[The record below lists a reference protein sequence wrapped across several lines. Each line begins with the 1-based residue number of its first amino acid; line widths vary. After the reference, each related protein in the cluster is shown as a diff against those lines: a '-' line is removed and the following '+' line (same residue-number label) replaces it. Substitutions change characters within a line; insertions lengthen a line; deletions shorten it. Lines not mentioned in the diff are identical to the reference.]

1 MQNQPSWTS
10 RFSGLGALD
19 GETRRYLEDHSVAVS
34 VAKGSIVFGP
44 GKAPEHML
52 LLLSGIVRVSQ
63 VSESGREIVL
73 YRVAGGESC
82 VLTTACLLAHEAYV
96 AEGVAETDAEA
107 IAIPK
112 ATFEELMA
120 RSDVFRRFVFAGY
133 SERITE
139 LFHVIN
145 AIAFSRIDIRLAKT
159 LCLLAGDNDA
169 ADVTQQQ
176 LATELGTAREVVT
189 RQIQEFKRRGW
200 VDPGRGRITLVDRT
214 ALERL
219 ADAV

>member
-1 MQNQPSWTS
+1 MQDAPSWTD

-19 GETRRYLEDHSVAVS
+19 ADERRYLENHSHAVR
-34 VAKGSIVFGP
+34 VPKGSIVFGP
-44 GKAPEHML
+44 GKAPENML

-107 IAIPK
+107 IAIPQ
-112 ATFEELMA
+112 ATFEELLA
-120 RSDVFRRFVFAGY
+120 RSDGFRRFVFAGY

-139 LFHVIN
+139 LFQVIN
-145 AIAFSRIDIRLAKT
+145 AIAFSRIDIRLAKA
-159 LCLLAGDNDA
+159 LCKLAGDNNA
-169 ADVTQQQ
+169 AEVTQQQ

-189 RQIQEFKRRGW
+189 RQLQEFKRRGW
-200 VDPGRGRITLVDRT
+200 AETTRGRITLVDRA
-214 ALERL
+214 ALQRL
-219 ADAV
+219 ADAE

>member
-1 MQNQPSWTS
+1 MQDEPSWTD
-10 RFSGLGALD
+10 RFPGLGALNA
-19 GETRRYLEDHSVAVS
+19 EARRYLEDHSLAVR
-34 VAKGSIVFGP
+34 VPKGSMVFGP
-44 GKAPEHML
+44 GKAPENML

-107 IAIPK
+107 IAIPQ
-112 ATFEELMA
+112 ATFEELLA
-120 RSDVFRRFVFAGY
+120 RSDGFRRFVFAGY

-159 LCLLAGDNDA
+159 LCKLAGDDDA
-169 ADVTQQQ
+169 AEVTQQQ

-189 RQIQEFKRRGW
+189 RQLQEFKRRGW
-200 VDPGRGRITLVDRT
+200 AETTRGRITLVDRA

-219 ADAV
+219 VNAE

>member
-1 MQNQPSWTS
+1 MQDEPSWTD
-10 RFSGLGALD
+10 RFSGLAALD
-19 GETRRYLEDHSVAVS
+19 AEARRYLEDHSHAVS
-34 VAKGSIVFGP
+34 VPKGSLVFGP
-44 GKAPEHML
+44 GKAPENML

-82 VLTTACLLAHEAYV
+82 VLTTACLLAHETYV

-107 IAIPK
+107 IAIPQ
-112 ATFEELMA
+112 ATFEELLA
-120 RSDVFRRFVFAGY
+120 RSDGFRRFVFAGY

-159 LCLLAGDNDA
+159 LCTLAGDDGA
-169 ADVTQQQ
+169 AEVTQQR

-189 RQIQEFKRRGW
+189 RQLQEFKRRGW
-200 VDPGRGRITLVDRT
+200 TETTRGRVTLLDRA

-219 ADAV
+219 ADTQ

>member
-1 MQNQPSWTS
+1 MPDELSWTD

-19 GETRRYLEDHSVAVS
+19 ADARRYLEDHSHLVS
-34 VAKGSIVFGP
+34 VPKGSVVFGP
-44 GKAPEHML
+44 GKAPENML

-73 YRVAGGESC
+73 YRVAAGESC

-96 AEGVAETDAEA
+96 AEGIAETDAEA
-107 IAIPK
+107 IAIPQ
-112 ATFEELMA
+112 ATFEELLA
-120 RSDVFRRFVFAGY
+120 RSDGFRRFVFAGY

-145 AIAFSRIDIRLAKT
+145 AIAFSRIDIRLAKK
-159 LCLLAGDNDA
+159 LCALAGPEGEA
-169 ADVTQQQ
+169 EITQQQ
-176 LATELGTAREVVT
+176 LATELGTVREVIT
-189 RQIQEFKRRGW
+189 RQLLEFKRRGW
-200 VDPGRGRITLVDRT
+200 TESARGRIALIDRA

-219 ADAV
+219 ADTV